1 MTTTFL
7 ISEAKVR
14 NFTTLNNSVDTEL
27 IRNCIRTAQDYRL
40 QSIIGTVLYDKLISD
55 IDSSSLSGYY
65 QTLVDDYV
73 QDFLLYAVYYETLE
87 EIYLR
92 PRNNGL
98 LKPNGGENSD
108 PVDKDLYDMKRQSVE
123 NKMTYYAERLT
134 NYIIEEEANF
144 PELNEGNK
152 LYEQNPDYSEKY
164 KSPFVMRTDMFAQQA
179 NEHGYPVYDSTRKQ
193 YPQNYFGYKKS
204 NNLPK

>member
-65 QTLVDDYV
+65 QTLVDDYI

-98 LKPNGGENSD
+98 LKPNGGESSD

-134 NYIIEEEANF
+134 NYIIEEESNF